1 MPPYVSRRLFLSWR
15 IIVAFLAVTAVAL
28 AQQQN
33 PTPAGT
39 GGYLAQLYAQAM
51 AKFQAGDYAKA
62 AADLD
67 ALLTKAEFSPQ
78 LEPAFFTVGS
88 AYFNAADYKKAIGA
102 FKNYQAKFPS
112 GPHAGDAAYGLAQSN
127 LLSKNYAEASVQFGA
142 LEKNARY
149 RDQALFFAA
158 TTSKEAGKIDQ
169 AIGTLEKLV
178 GTELKT
184 PVAMRG
190 ATLLAQLYAKQGNAD
205 KTIGIIKK
213 IHERI
218 GLVENLVELNAL
230 TVQLGDQLYEKQ
242 LYDDALECYRAA
254 FPREQIIRMQNDR
267 LTRMQQRV
275 EENLAGARRNPSQV
289 GQLATVINQLRIDV
303 ARTRK
308 LLEDFQKL
316 PSITPP
322 IYMRMAR
329 SFYETGRKWE
339 SIVVYQEL
347 LDRFPQIPERE
358 SVLFGLIVSLAEAN
372 QAKKAL
378 AICEQYLREFKTG
391 PNAET
396 VGYMLGAIALQANDA
411 PAAEA
416 HFAQLLETQPQSNF
430 RDQIRYLLGN
440 AKFMQGKYDEAIAE
454 YKKYLSEFPKGQS
467 IEDVNYRL
475 ALTALFSG
483 KYQGAMDGLHTY
495 LKKYRKGQY
504 VSDAKYRLAV
514 CKYAASLYE
523 EVIAD
528 CKAWETEFPGNQ
540 QLGEV
545 LALRADSYAAG
556 DRPSD
561 AIENYIRSYK
571 TATTDEVMNYSLF
584 AASKLLQKRG
594 EWDKVSELFQGFIE
608 NKPDSPTFLSAL
620 YWVGKAKAHEGKL
633 DEAKKITADAINKY
647 IADPRREKVELL
659 LTQLAQLC
667 VKKNKAE
674 STDEN
679 AKSTSDAS
687 AASTDPGAELDALLG
702 SVEQET
708 EAMPSPQSSPTG
720 RGGHRPRVA
729 WESESEAVPV
739 APGEGETNRN
749 ATARARIFFAKAELA
764 RLQRQTAEQERNI
777 ARLAEDFKPE
787 DLSPLLL
794 GRAGDYLLSKQ
805 KTDQATR
812 FYQRL
817 MDEFPKSEHLDFA
830 YNGLGETALQK
841 NNLFEA
847 LHYFSDGSE
856 KLTAPLK
863 MKELTIGKA
872 KTLLAMEKLDEAKKA
887 FEQVASVRE
896 WRGESTAFSI
906 YSLGEIEA
914 RRGRWAEANAYFQR
928 VYVGYQKFLPWVAKA
943 YIRSAESLEK
953 LGKPQD
959 AANTYRE
966 MLRNEKLADFS
977 EATEARKRLEA
988 MGQG

>member
-1 MPPYVSRRLFLSWR
+1 MPPYMSRHLFVSWR
-15 IIVAFLAVTAVAL
+15 MIVAYLAVTVAAL

-39 GGYLAQLYAQAM
+39 GGDLAQLYAQAT
-51 AKFQAGDYAKA
+51 AKFQAGDYAEA

-78 LEPAFFTVGS
+78 LEPAFFTLGS

-102 FKNYQAKFPS
+102 FKNYQAKFPR

-127 LLSKNYAEASVQFGA
+127 LLSGNYAEASAQFGA
-142 LEKNARY
+142 LEKDARY

-178 GTELKT
+178 GAELKT

-205 KTIGIIKK
+205 KTVGIIKK
-213 IHERI
+213 IRERI

-275 EENLAGARRNPSQV
+275 EENLAAARRDPSRV

-391 PNAET
+391 PNTET

-416 HFAQLLETQPQSNF
+416 HFAQLLETQPQSNL

-454 YKKYLSEFPKGQS
+454 YKKYLSEFPRGQS

-483 KYQGAMDGLHTY
+483 KYQAAMDGLHTY

-647 IADPRREKVELL
+647 ITDPRREKVELL

-667 VKKNKAE
+667 VKKSRAE

-702 SVEQET
+702 SVEQEP
-708 EAMPSPQSSPTG
+708 EALPSPQSSPTG
-720 RGGHRPRVA
+720 RGGR
-729 WESESEAVPV
+729 V

-896 WRGESTAFSI
+896 WRGESTAFSV

-953 LGKPQD
+953 LGKPQE

-966 MLRNEKLADFS
+966 LLRNEKLADFS